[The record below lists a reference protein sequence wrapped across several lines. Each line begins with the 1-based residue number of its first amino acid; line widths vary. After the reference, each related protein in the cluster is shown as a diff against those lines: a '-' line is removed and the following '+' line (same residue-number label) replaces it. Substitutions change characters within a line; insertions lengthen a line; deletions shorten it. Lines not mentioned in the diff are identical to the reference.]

1 VCRNIAAYYREL
13 SNIEW
18 YRGRSSVGYR
28 IADIEPHNYS
38 LCRIE
43 FDDRAEI

>member
-1 VCRNIAAYYREL
+1 VYRNIAAYYREL
-13 SNIEW
+13 PIIDRH
-18 YRGRSSVGYR
+18 RGRSLAGYR

-43 FDDRAEI
+43 FDNSAEI